1 MDTIIWERAVC
12 AARNA
17 AMDAIQKGWWSH
29 STALPVRFR
38 KGPGWVICR
47 SIEWTTKW
55 DGQYVPSG
63 MLLAAALRAASRSLG
78 VKPNNEVAIS
88 VAVYA
93 ASAAGSYD
101 LSAFDTR
108 KLVTIY

>member
-1 MDTIIWERAVC
+1 MDAIIWERAIC

-17 AMDAIQKGWWSH
+17 AMDAVQKGWWSH
-29 STALPVRFR
+29 PTALRVRSH

-47 SIEWTTKW
+47 SIHWTTKW

-63 MLLAAALRAASRSLG
+63 MLVAAALRAASRALG
-78 VKPNNEVAIS
+78 VKPNNEVAIK
-88 VAVYA
+88 VAIHA
-93 ASAAGSYD
+93 ASVAGSYD
-101 LSAFDTR
+101 LSAFGTR